1 MFLFQVVFTPT
12 LLVMLQTAVRN
23 VQMVLTWRMTKNL
36 ENLYWTARHVLT
48 VITEH
53 VLFDVTKGFTHVI
66 KCCLEAWKDWG
77 KMIRIRTAVFIFG
90 NNPSS
95 KARIEFRETLP
106 CVCFIVYGWF
116 EDLFFSLKGTIWR
129 PKVYRW
135 TYQLI
140 FPSINICKNIGS
152 QSPGENPFH
161 PALINN
167 TKTRFKT
174 LILLF
179 FSMIIKYDIISL
191 AGV

>member
-23 VQMVLTWRMTKNL
+23 VQMVLTWHMTKNL

-53 VLFDVTKGFTHVI
+53 VLFDAKGFKLSVCTHLI
-66 KCCLEAWKDWG
+66 KCCLEAWKEWG
-77 KMIRIRTAVFIFG
+77 KWLELEQPYLSLETNPARRQESNVAKPFPVFASLCMVGLKIF
-90 NNPSS
+90 
-95 KARIEFRETLP
+95 
-106 CVCFIVYGWF
+106 
-116 EDLFFSLKGTIWR
+116 FFSLKGTIWR

-135 TYQLI
+135 TNQLI

-179 FSMIIKYDIISL
+179 FQW
-191 AGV
+191 